1 MPGAYGSPIAPNPVT
16 AKKSP
21 ASGGVV
27 SQLQCSIREAGL
39 LQSWLV
45 FQDRIKLGNDA

>member
-1 MPGAYGSPIAPNPVT
+1 MPSAYGSPIAPNPVT

-27 SQLQCSIREAGL
+27 SQLQYSIREAGL
-39 LQSWLV
+39 QSCLV